1 MTRAKLAEQ
10 LRSKIREGGNI
21 PPEMLAGLDDL
32 DDEVIVN
39 CYLNTTCEDCG
50 KKLAEGIDVEQI
62 LAESQGLDDFFC
74 LCVDAQEHAH
84 TFAQVNWPTEI

>member
-1 MTRAKLAEQ
+1 
-10 LRSKIREGGNI
+10 
-21 PPEMLAGLDDL
+21 MLAGLDDL
-32 DDEVIVN
+32 DDEVIVDS
-39 CYLNTTCEDCG
+39 YLNTTCEDCG